1 MTMMVIPT
9 DKDVPLIQDVE
20 GTPAEIAARADAFFK
35 TAELIGD
42 AGGDVEPSEAE
53 KEEARLIFSGSE
65 LAPQVPSSSG
75 VARQLKALITEY
87 DHQVIESNIQA
98 RNYIVNRLL
107 ELSDPA
113 GNTKPMEQLR
123 ALELMGKVSEI
134 GLFTERLEVNIN
146 NKSTEEL
153 EKELVATLNKYI
165 NVVDVTPV
173 DANDPRKPLGIDL
186 DEELGRKPK
195 QEEEEENEPTRLITQ
210 KHPINN
216 L

>member
-1 MTMMVIPT
+1 MVIPT

-20 GTPAEIAARADAFFK
+20 GTPAEIAERADTFFK
-35 TAELIGD
+35 SAELIRES
-42 AGGDVEPSEAE
+42 GGDVEPTEAE
-53 KEEARLIFSGSE
+53 RDEARMIFSGSE
-65 LAPQVPSSSG
+65 LAPQVPSSSA

-165 NVVDVTPV
+165 NVVDVVPTEQ
-173 DANDPRKPLGIDL
+173 NDPRKPLGIDL

-195 QEEEEENEPTRLITQ
+195 ATEPENDLEGGEEAKNGD
-210 KHPINN
+210 
-216 L
+216 

>member
-1 MTMMVIPT
+1 MVIPT
-9 DKDVPLIQDVE
+9 DKDVPLIQDVQ

-35 TAELIGD
+35 SAEVIRE

-53 KEEARLIFSGSE
+53 RDEARQIFSGSE
-65 LAPQVPSSSG
+65 LAPQVPCSSA

-87 DHQVIESNIQA
+87 DHQVIDSNIQA

-107 ELSDPA
+107 EISDPTSD
-113 GNTKPMEQLR
+113 TKPMEQLR

-153 EKELVATLNKYI
+153 EKELVATLSKYMG
-165 NVVDVTPV
+165 VVQVVESKESTS
-173 DANDPRKPLGIDL
+173 LGIDL

-195 QEEEEENEPTRLITQ
+195 LEEKEDDDSDD
-210 KHPINN
+210 
-216 L
+216 

>member
-9 DKDVPLIQDVE
+9 DKDVPLIQDVQ
-20 GTPAEIAARADAFFK
+20 GTPAEIAERADAFFK
-35 TAELIGD
+35 SAELIRES
-42 AGGDVEPSEAE
+42 GGDVEPTEAE
-53 KEEARLIFSGSE
+53 RDEARMIFSGSE
-65 LAPQVPSSSG
+65 LAPQVPSSSA

-165 NVVDVTPV
+165 NVVDVVPTEQ
-173 DANDPRKPLGIDL
+173 NDPRRPLGIDL

-195 QEEEEENEPTRLITQ
+195 AEEKNDEDSTE
-210 KHPINN
+210 
-216 L
+216 

>member
-9 DKDVPLIQDVE
+9 DKDVPLIQDVQ
-20 GTPAEIAARADAFFK
+20 GTPAEIAERADAFFK
-35 TAELIGD
+35 SAELIRES
-42 AGGDVEPSEAE
+42 GGDVEPTEAE
-53 KEEARLIFSGSE
+53 RDEARMIFSGSE
-65 LAPQVPSSSG
+65 LAPQIPSSSA

-113 GNTKPMEQLR
+113 GNPKPMEQLR

-165 NVVDVTPV
+165 NVVDVTSTEQ
-173 DANDPRKPLGIDL
+173 NDPRRPLGIDL

-195 QEEEEENEPTRLITQ
+195 TEEKNDEDSTE
-210 KHPINN
+210 
-216 L
+216 

>member
-35 TAELIGD
+35 SAELIRES
-42 AGGDVEPSEAE
+42 GGDVEPTEAE
-53 KEEARLIFSGSE
+53 RDEARLMFSGSD
-65 LAPQVPSSSG
+65 LAPQVPSSSA

-107 ELSDPA
+107 ELSDPT

-153 EKELVATLNKYI
+153 EKELVQTLNKYI
-165 NVVDVTPV
+165 NVVDVV
-173 DANDPRKPLGIDL
+173 SDDKNDPRKPLGIDL

-195 QEEEEENEPTRLITQ
+195 STEPENVLDDGEDEENDD
-210 KHPINN
+210 
-216 L
+216 